1 MKKICYWSPHISN
14 VATIKNVINSAI
26 SLKKFKKDSFS
37 VKIFDVI
44 GEWSTY
50 KSFLNKYD
58 IETIK
63 LTNLNLKKFLPIS
76 GFLKSRIVYF
86 LIFFLTIN
94 QLKKILKKDK
104 PDYIIIHLVTVLPL
118 FLLFFF
124 KFDTKFIL
132 RISGLPKLTIL
143 RKYLWKITSKKI
155 FLVTCP
161 SEQTKKD
168 LISKNIFPE
177 DKLKILYDP
186 LLNLNFITKKIKEKN
201 IIKKDKLYFVNIGR
215 LTKQKNQLFLIKV
228 FSSILKVNKN
238 LYLYIV
244 GDGENKKKLQNY
256 IEINNLQKNVF
267 LLGYVENVYPIIKGS
282 MALISSS
289 LWEDPGAVMIEA
301 SYCGKN
307 IISSD
312 CPNGPKEFLLN
323 GDGGYLFKNNDEKD
337 FYEKINIF
345 LKDSKISKYNKVFL
359 CKKNTKKYTLFNH
372 YKSLNKI
379 LNLQ

>member
-26 SLKKFKKDSFS
+26 SLKKFKKDSYS

-50 KSFLNKYD
+50 KNFLNKYD

-63 LTNLNLKKFLPIS
+63 LTNLDLKKFLPIS
-76 GFLKSRIVYF
+76 GFLKSRLVYF
-86 LIFFLTIN
+86 LIFFLKIN
-94 QLKKILKKDK
+94 QLRKILKKDK
-104 PDYIIIHLVTVLPL
+104 PDYIIIHLITFLPL
-118 FLLFFF
+118 FLLIFF

-132 RISGLPKLTIL
+132 RISGLPRLTIL

-168 LISKNIFPE
+168 LISENIFPE

-186 LLNLNFITKKIKEKN
+186 LLNVKLIAKKL
-201 IIKKDKLYFVNIGR
+201 KDKKTIEKDKVYFLNIGR
-215 LTKQKNQLFLIKV
+215 LTNQKNQLLLIKV
-228 FSSILKVNKN
+228 FSSILKINKN
-238 LYLYIV
+238 LNLYIV
-244 GDGENKKKLQNY
+244 GDGENKKKLQKY
-256 IEINNLQKNVF
+256 IETNNLQRNIF
-267 LLGYVENVYPIIKGS
+267 LLGYVDNVYPIIKGS
-282 MALISSS
+282 MALVSSS

-312 CPNGPKEFLLN
+312 CPNGPAEFLSN
-323 GDGGYLFKNNDEKD
+323 GEGGYLFKNNDEKD
-337 FYEKINIF
+337 LYEKINMF
-345 LKDSKISKYNKVFL
+345 LKESEIVKYNKILL
-359 CKKNTKKYTLFNH
+359 CKKNTKKYTLFYH

-379 LNLQ
+379 LN

>member
-26 SLKKFKKDSFS
+26 SLKKFKKDSYS

-50 KSFLNKYD
+50 KNFLNKYD

-63 LTNLNLKKFLPIS
+63 LTNLDLKKFLPIS
-76 GFLKSRIVYF
+76 GFLKSRLVYF
-86 LIFFLTIN
+86 LIFFLKIN
-94 QLKKILKKDK
+94 QLRKILKKDK
-104 PDYIIIHLVTVLPL
+104 PDYIIIHLITFLPL
-118 FLLFFF
+118 FLLIFF

-132 RISGLPKLTIL
+132 RISGLPRLTIL

-168 LISKNIFPE
+168 LISENIFPE

-186 LLNLNFITKKIKEKN
+186 LLNVKLIAKKL
-201 IIKKDKLYFVNIGR
+201 KDKKTIEKDKVYFLNIGR
-215 LTKQKNQLFLIKV
+215 LTNQKNQLLLIKV
-228 FSSILKVNKN
+228 FSSILKINKN
-238 LYLYIV
+238 LNLYIV
-244 GDGENKKKLQNY
+244 GDGENKKKLQKY
-256 IEINNLQKNVF
+256 IETNNLQRNIF
-267 LLGYVENVYPIIKGS
+267 LLGYVDNVYPIIKGS
-282 MALISSS
+282 MALVSSS

-312 CPNGPKEFLLN
+312 CPNGPAEFLSN
-323 GDGGYLFKNNDEKD
+323 GEGGYLFKNNDEKD
-337 FYEKINIF
+337 LYEKINMF
-345 LKDSKISKYNKVFL
+345 LKESEIIKYNKILL
-359 CKKNTKKYTLFNH
+359 CKKNTKKYTLFYH

-379 LNLQ
+379 LN

>member
-26 SLKKFKKDSFS
+26 SLKKFKKDSYS

-50 KSFLNKYD
+50 KNFLNKYD
-58 IETIK
+58 IKTIK
-63 LTNLNLKKFLPIS
+63 LTNLDLKKFLPIS
-76 GFLKSRIVYF
+76 GFLKSRLVYF
-86 LIFFLTIN
+86 LIFFLKIN
-94 QLKKILKKDK
+94 QLRKILKKDK
-104 PDYIIIHLVTVLPL
+104 PDYIIIHLITFLPL
-118 FLLFFF
+118 FLLIFF

-132 RISGLPKLTIL
+132 RISGLPRLTIL

-168 LISKNIFPE
+168 LISENIFPE

-186 LLNLNFITKKIKEKN
+186 LLNVKLIAKKL
-201 IIKKDKLYFVNIGR
+201 KDKKTIEKDKVYFLNIGR
-215 LTKQKNQLFLIKV
+215 LTNQKNQLLLIKV
-228 FSSILKVNKN
+228 FSSILKINKN
-238 LYLYIV
+238 LNLYIV
-244 GDGENKKKLQNY
+244 GDGENKKKLQKY
-256 IEINNLQKNVF
+256 IETNNLQRNIF
-267 LLGYVENVYPIIKGS
+267 LLGYVDNVYPIIKGS
-282 MALISSS
+282 MALVSSS

-312 CPNGPKEFLLN
+312 CPNGPAEFLSN
-323 GDGGYLFKNNDEKD
+323 GEGGYLFKNNDEKD
-337 FYEKINIF
+337 LYEKINMF
-345 LKDSKISKYNKVFL
+345 LKESEIIKYNKILL
-359 CKKNTKKYTLFNH
+359 CKKNTKKYTLFYH

-379 LNLQ
+379 LN

>member
-50 KSFLNKYD
+50 KNFFKKYD
-58 IETIK
+58 IEIIK
-63 LTNLNLKKFLPIS
+63 LANLDLRKFLPIS
-76 GFLKSRIVYF
+76 GFLKSRIIYF
-86 LIFFLTIN
+86 LIFFLKIN
-94 QLKKILKKDK
+94 QLRKILKKDK
-104 PDYIIIHLVTVLPL
+104 PDYLIIHLITVVPL
-118 FLLFFF
+118 FLLIFF

-143 RKYLWKITSKKI
+143 RKYLWKIISKKI

-161 SEQTKKD
+161 SKQTKKD
-168 LISKNIFPE
+168 LINEKIFSE

-186 LLNLNFITKKIKEKN
+186 LLNINLITEKLKEKKIFEKEKP
-201 IIKKDKLYFVNIGR
+201 YFLNIGR
-215 LTKQKNQLFLIKV
+215 LTNQKNQLLLIKV
-228 FSSILKVNKN
+228 FSSILNEN
-238 LYLYIV
+238 NNINLYIV
-244 GDGENKKKLQNY
+244 GDGENKKKLQRY
-256 IEINNLQKNVF
+256 IEINNLQNNIF
-267 LLGYVENVYPIIKGS
+267 LLGHVDNVYPVIKGS
-282 MALISSS
+282 IALISSS

-312 CPNGPKEFLLN
+312 CPNGPTEFLIN

-337 FYEKINIF
+337 FYEKINAF
-345 LKDSKISKYNKVFL
+345 LKDSEISKHQKVFL
-359 CKKNTKKYTLFNH
+359 CKKNTKRYTLFNNF
-372 YKSLNKI
+372 KSLNKI
-379 LNLQ
+379 LN